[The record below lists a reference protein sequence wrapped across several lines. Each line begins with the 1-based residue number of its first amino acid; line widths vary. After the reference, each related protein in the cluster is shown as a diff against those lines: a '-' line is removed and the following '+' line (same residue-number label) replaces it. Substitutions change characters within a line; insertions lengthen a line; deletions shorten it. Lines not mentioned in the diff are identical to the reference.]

1 MYIFCLQM
9 FCNTIVRMGKKK
21 PALSAGSAGSATK
34 FLIPVSESKSQQSVP
49 QFPTLPYMISQQPQQ
64 PQQPQ
69 QQQQQQQPNSGA
81 PPPPPNPAMPMPM
94 PPPNMQLGGFDTIS
108 QTILNMNSNPY
119 IIGIFMLFLNLG
131 GRFLALE
138 LSKKQEEFLSQS
150 WIRPMLFFTVIFIAT
165 RNLVVAFWVTML
177 FFFIIW
183 VVANENS
190 PYCLIPSWCGHNTE
204 SEKVNYEKN
213 VKKIV

>member
-1 MYIFCLQM
+1 
-9 FCNTIVRMGKKK
+9 MGKKK
-21 PALSAGSAGSATK
+21 PALSAGRASIDVTK
-34 FLIPVSESKSQQSVP
+34 FLIPISESKPLQS
-49 QFPTLPYMISQQPQQ
+49 
-64 PQQPQ
+64 
-69 QQQQQQQPNSGA
+69 QQQQQPQYPSL
-81 PPPPPNPAMPMPM
+81 PYTVPQQPPPNPSV
-94 PPPNMQLGGFDTIS
+94 PPPQPPQNMQMGGFDTIS

-138 LSKKQEEFLSQS
+138 LSKKQKEFLAQS

-165 RNLVVAFWVTML
+165 RNLVVAFWITIL
-177 FFFIIW
+177 FFFVIW

-204 SEKVNYEKN
+204 SEKANYEKN

>member
-1 MYIFCLQM
+1 MA
-9 FCNTIVRMGKKK
+9 KKK
-21 PALSAGSAGSATK
+21 PALSAGSAGNETK
-34 FLIPVSESKSQQSVP
+34 FLIPVSESK
-49 QFPTLPYMISQQPQQ
+49 PQQ
-64 PQQPQ
+64 PEYPSLPYTVPQQP
-69 QQQQQQQPNSGA
+69 PNPNASLT
-81 PPPPPNPAMPMPM
+81 PPNPASL
-94 PPPNMQLGGFDTIS
+94 PPQNMQLGGFDMIS
-108 QTILNMNSNPY
+108 QMILNMNSNPY

-150 WIRPMLFFTVIFIAT
+150 WIRPLLFFTVIFIAT
-165 RNLVVAFWVTML
+165 RNLVVAFWVTIL
-177 FFFIIW
+177 FFFVIW

-204 SEKVNYEKN
+204 SEKANYEKN